1 VSQDVNFII
10 ENVTLHLGDGTP
22 AFTGGLRVADGK
34 IAEVGGVTGQAEQV
48 INGRGLH
55 LAPGFVDAHVHA
67 GVYPEGF
74 PGEPKDL
81 NEFTRPVTP
90 EMRAS
95 DAVWP
100 GDIAFIKARAA
111 GVTCV
116 CVLPGSGNV
125 VGGTGVVLKT
135 VGVDIAQ
142 MTVRDPACLKVGFGH
157 SVKHSHGIKHGR
169 SPLTRMGIAA
179 MFRDTF
185 DAALRYE
192 QARLLDPNLPQDRSK
207 EPLLKA
213 LRRELPVRAH
223 AARSDDILTA
233 CRLAREYGLSPVIEH
248 GYEAHLVIDQL
259 KAANAAVV
267 LGPHWRNCGNSE
279 EIHFDFAYTK
289 VLVEAGIL
297 VAHMTD
303 HPIVPVG
310 YLPVMASLCVRAGLS
325 EEAALALICHN
336 PAQIL
341 GVADRVGRLAPGLDA
356 DLVLLDG
363 PPLAVSSRVKTT
375 YIDGARV
382 WQDGDRIPVPGGAF
396 VGSA

>member
-1 VSQDVNFII
+1 MI
-10 ENVTLHLGDGTP
+10 EPAAKALLFKGALVHPGDGRAP
-22 AFTGGLRVADGK
+22 FQAAVHVVGGRIAAVGDAVQAPD
-34 IAEVGGVTGQAEQV
+34 AEVIDCA
-48 INGRGLH
+48 GLH

-81 NEFTRPVTP
+81 NEFTVPVTP
-90 EMRAS
+90 QMRAS

-111 GVTCV
+111 GVTTV

-135 VGVDIAQ
+135 AGVDVER

-157 SVKHSHGIKHGR
+157 AVKHSHGVKKGR
-169 SPLTRMGIAA
+169 MPLTRMGIAA
-179 MFRDTF
+179 MFRETF
-185 DAALRYE
+185 DAALIYE
-192 QARLLDPNLPQDRSK
+192 QKRLLNPDLPIDRRQ
-207 EPLLKA
+207 EPLVKA

-248 GYEAHLVIDQL
+248 GFDAHLIIDQL
-259 KAANAAVV
+259 KAAKAAVV

-279 EIHFDFAYTK
+279 EINFDYAHTIT
-289 VLVEAGIL
+289 LLDAGIC

-310 YLPVMASLCVRAGLS
+310 YLPVMAGLCVRAGLS
-325 EEAALALICHN
+325 EARALTVITQN

-341 GVADRVGRLAPGLDA
+341 GLSDRIGRVAVGLDA

-363 PPLAVSSRVKTT
+363 PPLAIASRVQGTW
-375 YIDGARV
+375 IEGRCV
-382 WQDGDRIPVPGGAF
+382 WRQGDVIPPPGGAF
-396 VGSA
+396 R

>member
-1 VSQDVNFII
+1 MSGARLFRGAL
-10 ENVTLHLGDGTP
+10 LHPGDGAEP
-22 AFTGGLRVADGK
+22 ARGDLLVEDGR
-34 IAEVGGVTGQAEQV
+34 IAQIEVSIDAPHAEIV
-48 INGRGLH
+48 DCTGLH

-74 PGEPKDL
+74 SGEPKDL
-81 NEFTRPVTP
+81 NEFTRPLTP

-100 GDIAFIKARAA
+100 GDVAFVKARAA
-111 GVTCV
+111 GVTTV

-135 VGVDIAQ
+135 VGVDIER
-142 MTVRDPACLKVGFGH
+142 MTVRDPACLKVAFGH
-157 SVKHSHGIKHGR
+157 NVKHSHGVKKGR

-179 MFRDTF
+179 LFRDAF
-185 DAALRYE
+185 DGALRYE
-192 QARLLDPNLPQDRSK
+192 QQRLLDPNHPEDRRQ
-207 EPLLKA
+207 EPLVQA

-223 AARSDDILTA
+223 AGRSDDILTA

-259 KAANAAVV
+259 KAVKASVV

-279 EIHFDFAYTK
+279 ELDFDYAHTK
-289 VLVEAGIL
+289 TLLDAGIC

-303 HPIVPVG
+303 HPIVPLG
-310 YLPVMASLCVRAGLS
+310 YLPVMAGLCVRAGLS
-325 EEAALALICHN
+325 EAQALSLICHN
-336 PAQIL
+336 PARIL
-341 GVADRVGRLAPGLDA
+341 GIADRVGRLVTGLDA

-363 PPLAVSSRVKTT
+363 PPLAIASRVQGTW
-375 YIDGARV
+375 IDGAQV
-382 WQDGDRIPVPGGAF
+382 WQIGDRIPVPGAAF
-396 VGSA
+396 R